1 MERSTIR
8 TAVADAVAWVTAQGY
23 EHVAMEIANEF
34 AHAGYA
40 NWPEGE
46 WLRSSEGQVELIE
59 VAKEAAPD
67 LLVTTSGMGSGTTF
81 DPVANAGDFTIIHFN
96 NTETDAIPSKVEAS
110 RAYGKPVV
118 CNEDDKIGP
127 VGAEAARLC
136 ILAGSG
142 WGFMHSAKNQYAP
155 FEFDGRD
162 DDPDVYDT
170 LASLTRPGYDPG
182 DISVSPIFALIT
194 DPKDGD
200 IYESGRAINVAVS
213 VSGARAIDGL
223 HVRIYANDVQI
234 GDVAEAQSRFKW
246 EGVRPGPYDLVAVAE
261 DGEGVEQARSGPVD
275 IVVN

>member
-1 MERSTIR
+1 
-8 TAVADAVAWVTAQGY
+8 
-23 EHVAMEIANEF
+23 
-34 AHAGYA
+34 
-40 NWPEGE
+40 
-46 WLRSSEGQVELIE
+46 
-59 VAKEAAPD
+59 
-67 LLVTTSGMGSGTTF
+67 
-81 DPVANAGDFTIIHFN
+81 
-96 NTETDAIPSKVEAS
+96 
-110 RAYGKPVV
+110 
-118 CNEDDKIGP
+118 
-127 VGAEAARLC
+127 
-136 ILAGSG
+136 
-142 WGFMHSAKNQYAP
+142 MHSAKNQYAP

-213 VSGARAIDGL
+213 VSCARAIDGL

-261 DGEGVEQARSGPVD
+261 DGEGVEQARSESRWTSWLTEHHLRRWPDGAQ
-275 IVVN
+275 VVSRNENLEPAGS

>member
-1 MERSTIR
+1 MRDHFELLPPALTQSPEG
-8 TAVADAVAWVTAQGY
+8 ADGTVDDSYGRGGCRGVAWVTAQGY

-118 CNEDDKIGP
+118 
-127 VGAEAARLC
+127 
-136 ILAGSG
+136 
-142 WGFMHSAKNQYAP
+142 
-155 FEFDGRD
+155 
-162 DDPDVYDT
+162 
-170 LASLTRPGYDPG
+170 
-182 DISVSPIFALIT
+182 
-194 DPKDGD
+194 
-200 IYESGRAINVAVS
+200 
-213 VSGARAIDGL
+213 
-223 HVRIYANDVQI
+223 
-234 GDVAEAQSRFKW
+234 
-246 EGVRPGPYDLVAVAE
+246 
-261 DGEGVEQARSGPVD
+261 
-275 IVVN
+275 